1 MSKLAEHNEA
11 YAAAIKRAHE
21 LYDGLPQERL
31 KQLLLTAREMART
44 RGMTHEI
51 VAACEVIY
59 ELLEEKI

>member
-1 MSKLAEHNEA
+1 MSKLAEHNAA
-11 YAAAIKRAHE
+11 YAAAVKLAHAS
-21 LYDGLPQERL
+21 YDGLSQETL
-31 KQLLLTAREMART
+31 KECLKLRREMACT